1 MANKKQKSTPENP
14 TPEAANISAKHI
26 VCFWKQNDL
35 GLYGRRPDRWI
46 DTWLAD
52 SAVEKVIVF
61 EPPTGLH
68 TLHQWLQLAISLDP
82 VSASEYTLLLNQH
95 LTKRQGL
102 LDTEKLKY
110 KSYFEPQQPTPDNE
124 RYLSWVLQQLQLEG
138 IQNPTVVLWPACY
151 VNAALLDA
159 IAPAHI
165 VTDFVDDQRLFTSN
179 VTYNQTI
186 TQQYA
191 YALGRSDRVMS
202 NSEGLIA
209 NFSQEFKTDRIQHHP
224 NALLSL
230 QPHTRPAP
238 KASGKG
244 KNKRPVIGYVGN
256 MRGRMAIEPLLQA
269 IDRNPD
275 KDFWFVG
282 QTHGSAFYQ
291 QAKSRPNCKFWGT
304 LSRENVAPVM
314 AQFSAAL
321 IPFQDD
327 PLVRTM
333 SPIKADAYAKANV
346 PVVSLD
352 EL

>member
-1 MANKKQKSTPENP
+1 MASKKQPKAPITDEQKAQS
-14 TPEAANISAKHI
+14 ISAKHI

-35 GLYGRRPDRWI
+35 GLFGRRPDRWI
-46 DTWLAD
+46 NTWMAD
-52 SAVEKVIVF
+52 KAIQKVIAF
-61 EPPTGLH
+61 EPPLGMQ
-68 TLHQWLQLAISLDP
+68 TLHHWLQLAASLDP

-102 LDTEKLKY
+102 LDKGKLKY
-110 KSYFEPQQPTPDNE
+110 KSYFEPQHPTPDNS
-124 RYLSWVLQQLQLEG
+124 RYLNWVLQQLQLED
-138 IQNPTVVLWPACY
+138 IQHPTVVLWPACY
-151 VNAALLDA
+151 VNASLLDA
-159 IAPAHI
+159 IAPEHI
-165 VTDFVDDQRLFTSN
+165 VTDLVDDQRLFTTDAN
-179 VTYNQTI
+179 YNQTI

-191 YALGRSDRVMS
+191 YALGRSDRVIS

-209 NFSQEFKTDRIQHHP
+209 SFSQEFQTDRIQHHP

-230 QPHTRPAP
+230 KHHTRPTP

-304 LSRENVAPVM
+304 LSRENVARVM
-314 AQFSAAL
+314 AQFSAGL

-327 PLVRTM
+327 PLVRSM
-333 SPIKADAYAKANV
+333 SPIKADVYAKANV

>member
-1 MANKKQKSTPENP
+1 MASKKQKSATQTADNAPQG
-14 TPEAANISAKHI
+14 ISAKHI

-35 GLYGRRPDRWI
+35 GLFGRRSDRWI
-46 DTWLAD
+46 DTWIAD
-52 SAVEKVIVF
+52 KAVEKVIVF
-61 EPPTGLH
+61 EPPLGMK
-68 TLHQWLQLAISLDP
+68 TLHHWLQHATSLDP

-102 LDTEKLKY
+102 LDTDKLKY
-110 KSYFEPQQPTPDNE
+110 KSYFEPQQPTPDNS

-138 IQNPTVVLWPACY
+138 IQQPTVVLWPACY

-159 IAPAHI
+159 IAPEHI
-165 VTDFVDDQRLFTSN
+165 VTDLVDDQRLFTTNTS
-179 VTYNQTI
+179 YNQTI

-209 NFSQEFKTDRIQHHP
+209 SFSQEFKTDRIQHHP

-230 QPHTRPAP
+230 EPHTRPAP

-244 KNKRPVIGYVGN
+244 KNKRQIIGYVGN

-269 IDRNPD
+269 IDRNTD

-304 LSRENVAPVM
+304 LSRESAAPVM

-327 PLVRTM
+327 PLVRSM
-333 SPIKADAYAKANV
+333 SPIKADVYAKANV